1 MKYRNILF
9 DLDGT
14 LTDPKEGITN
24 SVKYALEKFGIIET
38 DTEKL
43 TPFIGP
49 PLKESFEKFY
59 NFSEEES
66 LNAVGF
72 YREYFSETGI
82 LENMIFPEVPGLL
95 KWLED
100 SDCRIILATSKPTV
114 FAEKI
119 LVNYN
124 IIQYFQD
131 VVGSNFDGTMSN
143 KTEMIRYIFKKPWL
157 EKEKTV
163 MIGDRRH
170 DIIGAVNNG
179 IDSIGVLFGYGSREE
194 LKEAGALYV
203 VKDIEELKK
212 ILGQNL

>member
-66 LNAVGF
+66 LKAVKY
-72 YREYFSETGI
+72 YRDYFAEKGI
-82 LENMIFPEVPGLL
+82 LENMIFPEVPELL
-95 KWLED
+95 EWLKD

-124 IIQYFQD
+124 IIEFFQD
-131 VVGSNFDGTMSN
+131 VVGSNLDGTMSD
-143 KTEMIRYIFKKPWL
+143 KTAIINYIVEKHKLKKS
-157 EKEKTV
+157 ETV
-163 MIGDRRH
+163 MVGDRRH
-170 DIIGAVNNG
+170 DIIGAVNNDV
-179 IDSIGVLFGYGSREE
+179 DSIGILFGYGSKEE
-194 LKEAGALYV
+194 LKEAGASYI
-203 VKDIEELKK
+203 VKDFSDLKGTFLQK
-212 ILGQNL
+212 